1 MENQIKQEM
10 YQELINDRCI
20 SITDYILSELK
31 KCDSQDYRAQVS
43 LPYVVGQLMAV
54 LQNVQKEVNMI
65 KFNNDKITELC
76 KK

>member
-1 MENQIKQEM
+1 MENQMKQEM
-10 YQELINDRCI
+10 YQTLINDRCI
-20 SITDYILSELK
+20 SITDYITSELK
-31 KCDSQDYRAQVS
+31 KCDSQDYRAEVS
-43 LPYVVGQLMAV
+43 MPYVVGQLMAV